1 MNITTSSGFQ
11 ERAASCDSGSN
22 FETILRLGPEDLV
35 KHLVSREE
43 TESDRI
49 LIWMIGMQNWIATHA
64 HVEVRECKKKETKNE
79 NKNQVRSKNDWSQ
92 KMASNEKAEGF

>member
-22 FETILRLGPEDLV
+22 FETNLRLGPEDLV
-35 KHLVSREE
+35 KHPVSREE

-49 LIWMIGMQNWIATHA
+49 LIWMIDLQNWIATHA
-64 HVEVRECKKKETKNE
+64 HVEVRECKKKE
-79 NKNQVRSKNDWSQ
+79 NQEQDQTSGMKQ
-92 KMASNEKAEGF
+92 E